1 MEFADACYICGI
13 GEESEEDQ
21 NRMLVCDGC
30 DWRTCHL
37 RCLNMTEVPEG
48 DWLCEDCVR
57 DGPPPLLEDENP
69 EIGLRRRRRRRRRRY
84 RIRRAPGEKKKKRRR
99 RRRFRRRGI
108 LLGRRTR
115 QHADE
120 SEPEAISDEYQP
132 TLEDNP
138 SSSDENDEDIDES
151 P

>member
-69 EIGLRRRRRRRRRRY
+69 EIGLRRRRRRRRRNY
-84 RIRRAPGEKKKKRRR
+84 RRRAPGERKKKRRR

-120 SEPEAISDEYQP
+120 SDPEAISDEYQP

>member
-48 DWLCEDCVR
+48 DWLCEDCMR
-57 DGPPPLLEDENP
+57 DGPPPLLEEGDENP
-69 EIGLRRRRRRRRRRY
+69 ELRNMRRRVRHIRRRRRY
-84 RIRRAPGEKKKKRRR
+84 RVRRAPGEKKKRRR
-99 RRRFRRRGI
+99 RRNFRRRRGVL
-108 LLGRRTR
+108 LLGRRNR
-115 QHADE
+115 
-120 SEPEAISDEYQP
+120 
-132 TLEDNP
+132 
-138 SSSDENDEDIDES
+138 
-151 P
+151 